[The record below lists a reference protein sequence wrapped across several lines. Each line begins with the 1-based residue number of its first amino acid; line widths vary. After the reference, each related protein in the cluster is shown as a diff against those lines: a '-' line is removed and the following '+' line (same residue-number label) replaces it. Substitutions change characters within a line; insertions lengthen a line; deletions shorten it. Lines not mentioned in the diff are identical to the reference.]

1 MIFLFT
7 FFFLYEVPLNQ
18 SYFFIFVRLCFDT
31 GSTLHTGL
39 CTMIL
44 NWKCICLGFDFYVPL
59 NRFITCNTWRE
70 SLYITFQFHLLWF
83 CRLYWLAA
91 NLSWVYQRCQF
102 LHFQWIYC
110 TTVWHNYALRQ
121 KHEAFL
127 IFACFS
133 VCIKTFTNVYY
144 KIIFKMYEI

>member
-1 MIFLFT
+1 MFEMMAAH
-7 FFFLYEVPLNQ
+7 YEVAHTFGISGWYFCSLFS
-18 SYFFIFVRLCFDT
+18 SYMKCLWTRAIFFIFVRLCFGT

-44 NWKCICLGFDFYVPL
+44 NWKMICLGFDFYVPL

-110 TTVWHNYALRQ
+110 TTVWHNYALRP
-121 KHEAFL
+121 KHEA
-127 IFACFS
+127 
-133 VCIKTFTNVYY
+133 Y
-144 KIIFKMYEI
+144 